1 MIVKDVLNTVTTNTT
16 PENNIKMKNNFFA
29 LYDSMQMDN
38 NVGEICMC
46 TIKQNGMQLSS
57 SDDNVTIDI
66 KKPSHINNNFN
77 DGIHVTPLDQDI

>member
-1 MIVKDVLNTVTTNTT
+1 
-16 PENNIKMKNNFFA
+16 
-29 LYDSMQMDN
+29 MQMDN